1 MQLKLKGANG
11 NISVYSRKVECVFSV
26 KKVWGVKLHFI
37 EGKER
42 KYVLELTVLNGKTG
56 QTDID
61 TESDE
66 GL

>member
-1 MQLKLKGANG
+1 M
-11 NISVYSRKVECVFSV
+11 CVFSQE
-26 KKVWGVKLHFI
+26 GMRSEIHFI

-66 GL
+66 RL